1 MRKLAYCAGGFS
13 AAIFL
18 AHFLLPVRW
27 VLPGALAAVVLALVT
42 LLLPGQT
49 RRRVMVALLSAAI
62 GFGWYAA
69 ATAMRLT
76 PAQNVSGDVQTVTAR
91 VTEYPVA
98 YERSYGLTVVLTSP
112 NVPDCKA
119 RLYVSDAGAADL
131 HPGDEIMADVKLRP
145 STLRYGEETDSYIS
159 KGIYLIGSVQ
169 DKTLERTGVWSR
181 SWLYWPKTVAQS
193 LKASAQTAFPADVL
207 PFAQALMLGDKS
219 ALYAQDLDIPLST
232 TGIMHTVAVS
242 GLHLAFLLGFLRLF
256 TGNRRTTAIIGLP
269 LMVVFVV
276 MAGCSPSVLRAAFMT
291 ALLLFAPLLGR
302 ENDPPTSLLTALAI
316 LLAANPF
323 AAASISLQLSFA
335 SMAGLFCVSGAL
347 HRTLDAR
354 LLPTDT
360 KLSRSRRKIR
370 AFFSAT
376 TASSVGAMVFT
387 VPLTA
392 LHFGNISLIAPVTNL
407 LILWLLPAAF
417 IGCYLAALL
426 GLVWAWGGMALAWV
440 TAWPLRYILA
450 VAKVLSKLP
459 GAVLFTGNRMVVWWL
474 MLVYAMFGAAWLI
487 SRRRKVR
494 YWIPAACSV
503 LALCAVLT
511 VNAVQLQ
518 RTSTVTAL
526 DVSQG
531 QSIVFS
537 SGRACAVVDCGGR
550 STAEDPGDIAA
561 RKLFAQGHRS
571 LDLLV
576 LTHPHDDH
584 VNGVL
589 RLMHWLPVR
598 TSGRCR
604 HNAGS
609 AERYS
614 CACGGKPHGR
624 RARGRR
630 ADGHGRRHL
639 RAPVSGALRRAGGRQ
654 HDRADLHRRL

>member
-131 HPGDEIMADVKLRP
+131 HPGDEITADVKLRP

-193 LKASAQTAFPADVL
+193 LKASAQTVFPADVL

-219 ALYAQDLDIPLST
+219 TLYAQDLDIPLST

-276 MAGCSPSVLRAAFMT
+276 MVGCSPSVLRAAFMT

-302 ENDPPTSLLTALAI
+302 ENDPP
-316 LLAANPF
+316 
-323 AAASISLQLSFA
+323 
-335 SMAGLFCVSGAL
+335 
-347 HRTLDAR
+347 
-354 LLPTDT
+354 
-360 KLSRSRRKIR
+360 RR
-370 AFFSAT
+370 
-376 TASSVGAMVFT
+376 
-387 VPLTA
+387 
-392 LHFGNISLIAPVTNL
+392 
-407 LILWLLPAAF
+407 
-417 IGCYLAALL
+417 C
-426 GLVWAWGGMALAWV
+426 
-440 TAWPLRYILA
+440 
-450 VAKVLSKLP
+450 
-459 GAVLFTGNRMVVWWL
+459 
-474 MLVYAMFGAAWLI
+474 
-487 SRRRKVR
+487 
-494 YWIPAACSV
+494 
-503 LALCAVLT
+503 
-511 VNAVQLQ
+511 
-518 RTSTVTAL
+518 
-526 DVSQG
+526 
-531 QSIVFS
+531 
-537 SGRACAVVDCGGR
+537 
-550 STAEDPGDIAA
+550 
-561 RKLFAQGHRS
+561 
-571 LDLLV
+571 
-576 LTHPHDDH
+576 
-584 VNGVL
+584 
-589 RLMHWLPVR
+589 
-598 TSGRCR
+598 
-604 HNAGS
+604 
-609 AERYS
+609 
-614 CACGGKPHGR
+614 
-624 RARGRR
+624 
-630 ADGHGRRHL
+630 
-639 RAPVSGALRRAGGRQ
+639 
-654 HDRADLHRRL
+654 

>member
-18 AHFLLPVRW
+18 AHFLLPARW
-27 VLPGALAAVVLALVT
+27 VLPGALAAVVLALAT

-49 RRRVMVALLSAAI
+49 RRRVIVALLSAAI

-98 YERSYGLTVVLTSP
+98 YERSYGLTVLLTSQGVP
-112 NVPDCKA
+112 NCKA

-131 HPGDEIMADVKLRP
+131 HPGDEITADVKLRP

-169 DKTLERTGVWSR
+169 DKTLARTGVWSR

-193 LKASAQTAFPADVL
+193 FKASAQAAFPADVL

-291 ALLLFAPLLGR
+291 ALVLFAPLLGR

-323 AAASISLQLSFA
+323 AAASISLQLSFT

-347 HRTLDAR
+347 QLHGVDRQHRAQRQHAARCRDPVAR
-354 LLPTDT
+354 LAPAGDQP
-360 KLSRSRRKIR
+360 RRAEHGIHQHE
-370 AFFSAT
+370 
-376 TASSVGAMVFT
+376 
-387 VPLTA
+387 PPDN
-392 LHFGNISLIAPVTNL
+392 H
-407 LILWLLPAAF
+407 
-417 IGCYLAALL
+417 
-426 GLVWAWGGMALAWV
+426 
-440 TAWPLRYILA
+440 A
-450 VAKVLSKLP
+450 VA
-459 GAVLFTGNRMVVWWL
+459 GEEHR
-474 MLVYAMFGAAWLI
+474 
-487 SRRRKVR
+487 
-494 YWIPAACSV
+494 
-503 LALCAVLT
+503 
-511 VNAVQLQ
+511 
-518 RTSTVTAL
+518 
-526 DVSQG
+526 
-531 QSIVFS
+531 
-537 SGRACAVVDCGGR
+537 
-550 STAEDPGDIAA
+550 A
-561 RKLFAQGHRS
+561 RKFGKQLCHRENI
-571 LDLLV
+571 
-576 LTHPHDDH
+576 TQRP
-584 VNGVL
+584 
-589 RLMHWLPVR
+589 
-598 TSGRCR
+598 
-604 HNAGS
+604 
-609 AERYS
+609 
-614 CACGGKPHGR
+614 
-624 RARGRR
+624 
-630 ADGHGRRHL
+630 RRHP
-639 RAPVSGALRRAGGRQ
+639 RERHAAPRP
-654 HDRADLHRRL
+654 DKTE